1 MIFGA
6 STTYNKKDILNRVGC
21 IDQICSA
28 RKMRFADGSANQM
41 ETIDIRTGS
50 GLSFQILND
59 RGMGLGKA
67 DYKGIPLAWVSPIL
81 EVAPWFYQPTGNG
94 WLGTFGGG
102 LMTSCGLTNVGSPSI
117 VDGSEIGLHGRISHI
132 PASDVCIDKKWRKD
146 GSYRIKITGTVFDH
160 RVLGHS
166 LELKRSYEIKM
177 GESTI
182 KIHDEICNLGN
193 KPEPLMILYHFNFGY
208 PLISETTKI
217 TMNPKSKIM
226 MRDKEFNNEIKE
238 WNVLHHP
245 QIGYSERV
253 YHHLFE
259 PKEKG
264 DLATITIQNQIGN
277 MRLSAHL
284 DFPIQSLNRL
294 VQWKM
299 LGEKE
304 YVLGIEPANCF
315 SSGRDNASEQGELEF
330 LNAGDT
336 KSIDITLRIESV

>member
-1 MIFGA
+1 MLFDTSKAYDKQDLI
-6 STTYNKKDILNRVGC
+6 TRVGC
-21 IDQICSA
+21 MDQICSA
-28 RKMRFADGSANQM
+28 RKMRFTDGSANQM

-59 RGMGLGKA
+59 RGMGLGRA
-67 DYKGIPLAWVSPIL
+67 DYKGIPLAWISPIL

-132 PASDVCIDKKWRKD
+132 PASDVCIDKRWEKD
-146 GSYRIKITGTVFDH
+146 GSYRIKVSGIILDH

-166 LELKRSYEIKM
+166 FELKRSYEIRM

-182 KIHDEICNLGN
+182 KIHDEICNLGS
-193 KPEPLMILYHFNFGY
+193 KPEPLMILYHYNFGY
-208 PLISETTKI
+208 PLISETSQI
-217 TMNPKSKIM
+217 TMTPQSEIK
-226 MRDKEFNNEIKE
+226 MRDKEFNNEINE
-238 WNVLHHP
+238 WNVFHGP
-245 QIGYSERV
+245 QKGYSERV
-253 YHHLFE
+253 YHHLFKPE
-259 PKEKG
+259 GQE
-264 DLATITIQNQIGN
+264 DLATVKIQNQIGN
-277 MRLSAHL
+277 MQLSVSL
-284 DFPIQSLNRL
+284 DFSLKSLHRL

-315 SSGRDNASEQGELEF
+315 SSGRDSASAQDELEF
-330 LNAGDT
+330 LQAGET
-336 KSIDITLRIESV
+336 KSIDITVRIESK